1 MNKISPFLV
10 LALSAHLFIS
20 LASNAQ
26 GSLQFN
32 QAKLVG
38 NNLETVPSGKV
49 WKVMS
54 LYGEDFS
61 GGSCVQFGSY
71 YYDKILQAGFNINGN
86 LVGVQYGTGPG
97 CYIRTGSCSGSIVNG
112 SQECN
117 SSGWVD
123 RVTNA
128 LGNVKISSM
137 NASLPLFVPAGTTMQ
152 TLGGT
157 TFLSVI
163 EFNVIP

>member
-1 MNKISPFLV
+1 MKTFTSTLLLFL
-10 LALSAHLFIS
+10 LSTAFCMG
-20 LASNAQ
+20 Q

-38 NNLETVPSGKV
+38 STIETVPTGKV
-49 WKVMS
+49 WKIMS

-61 GGSCVQFGSY
+61 AGSCVQFGSY
-71 YYDKILQAGFNINGN
+71 FYDKILMAGYKINGN
-86 LVGVQYGTGPG
+86 LVGVQYGTGSG
-97 CYIRTGSCSGSIVNG
+97 CYIRNSSCTGSLVNG
-112 SQECN
+112 GQACN

-123 RVTNA
+123 NVNNA
-128 LGNVKISSM
+128 QGNVKIATM
-137 NASLPLFVPAGTTMQ
+137 NASLPLFVPAGTTVQ

-163 EFNVIP
+163 EFNIIP